1 MHPRFLIV
9 LSFLSSSKGWISS
22 KRLIFAKWFF
32 ILVYRITCSFRVY
45 HKESLFLWTYRWSN
59 QFDRFESFWFFRS
72 NRFKAGL
79 KRTWEAQLVGI
90 FTYPK
95 WDSLVPNTVIYRR
108 HCHNEPSAFVKLRK
122 MNFFF
127 FFINLVKIT
136 FSRLDE
142 YKNIAIVSFLEK
154 KNALSLRAQKIQNAI
169 FNLTNGNKKKIK
181 IYHIRNDA

>member
-1 MHPRFLIV
+1 MIFHSRLSHNMFVSSLSQRIVVSLNVSLIK
-9 LSFLSSSKGWISS
+9 SI
-22 KRLIFAKWFF
+22 R
-32 ILVYRITCSFRVY
+32 
-45 HKESLFLWTYRWSN
+45 
-59 QFDRFESFWFFRS
+59 SFWFFRS

-127 FFINLVKIT
+127 FFFINLVKIT

-154 KNALSLRAQKIQNAI
+154 KKCTFTASTKDSKCNIQ
-169 FNLTNGNKKKIK
+169 FNEW
-181 IYHIRNDA
+181 

>member
-22 KRLIFAKWFF
+22 KKLIFAKWFF
-32 ILVYRITCSFRVY
+32 ILVYRMTYSFRVY

-59 QFDRFESFWFFRS
+59 QFDRFDSFDLTDLKPDW
-72 NRFKAGL
+72 NRHGK
-79 KRTWEAQLVGI
+79 LVEI

-154 KNALSLRAQKIQNAI
+154 KKKCTFTASTKDSKCNIQ
-169 FNLTNGNKKKIK
+169 FNEW
-181 IYHIRNDA
+181 

>member
-1 MHPRFLIV
+1 MIFHSRLSHNIFVSSLSQRIVVSLNVSLIK
-9 LSFLSSSKGWISS
+9 SKW
-22 KRLIFAKWFF
+22 
-32 ILVYRITCSFRVY
+32 
-45 HKESLFLWTYRWSN
+45 
-59 QFDRFESFWFFRS
+59 SFWFFRS

-154 KNALSLRAQKIQNAI
+154 KKCTFTASTKDSKCNIQ
-169 FNLTNGNKKKIK
+169 FNEW
-181 IYHIRNDA
+181 